1 MRRYRLNVALLLAGL
16 VAAVGIAVWLFLSG
30 FWPQGCLAVIAGF
43 VCILA
48 LWNLQTRLIHTM
60 SAFVSALE
68 MNDTTLRVEAGGDN
82 ELRRMSQAMNR
93 ISELYHNNL
102 RELETRKLYYD
113 RILKIM
119 THEMRNGITP
129 LIAITTDM
137 ESDPERY
144 QGDTLVEASSLLRTQ
159 AEGIKRFLDSYYS
172 LTHLPEPKIENVRA
186 GDYFTGVKRLVG
198 SELQQRGL
206 PDGVVS
212 FTVPED
218 MVLQIDASL
227 ITQVL
232 INLIRNALD
241 AIESPN
247 GLDPVESREDGRVEV
262 VLTISD
268 SRPYLIV
275 TDNGSGM
282 SPEVMA
288 NLFQPFFTTK
298 EGGSG
303 VGLSLCRQIV
313 RRHGGDLRIQSQPG
327 KGTVVSV
334 NLY

>member
-1 MRRYRLNVALLLAGL
+1 MEHYRLNVGLLLAGL
-16 VAAVGIAVWLFLSG
+16 VAATGLSVWLFLSG
-30 FWPQGCLAVIAGF
+30 LWPQGCLAAIAGF
-43 VCILA
+43 VCVVV

-68 MNDTTLRVEAGGDN
+68 MNDTTLRVEAGGDS
-82 ELRRMSQAMNR
+82 ELRKMSQAMNR
-93 ISELYHNNL
+93 ISELYHANL

-129 LIAITTDM
+129 LIAITADIENYPTH
-137 ESDPERY
+137 Y
-144 QGDTLVEASSLLRTQ
+144 QGETLAEASSLLRTQ

-172 LTHLPEPKIENVRA
+172 LTHLPELKIEKVKA
-186 GDYFTGVKRLVG
+186 GDYFTGVKRLVS
-198 SELQQRGL
+198 SELKQRGL
-206 PDGVVS
+206 PDDVVS

-218 MVLQIDASL
+218 MTLEIDGSL

-232 INLIRNALD
+232 INLFRNALD
-241 AIESPN
+241 AIEN
-247 GLDPVESREDGRVEV
+247 KEEGWVEV
-262 VLTISD
+262 VLTVSD
-268 SRPYLIV
+268 ARPYLTV
-275 TDNGSGM
+275 TDNGNGM
-282 SPEVMA
+282 TPEVMA

-313 RRHGGDLRIQSQPG
+313 SRHGGDLHIQSQPG
-327 KGTVVSV
+327 KGTVVSI
-334 NLY
+334 NL

>member
-1 MRRYRLNVALLLAGL
+1 MRRYRLNVALLLVSLAAAAG
-16 VAAVGIAVWLFLSG
+16 VAVWLFFTGL
-30 FWPQGCLAVIAGF
+30 WPQGCLAAIAGF

-48 LWNLQTRLIHTM
+48 LWNLLTRLIHTM

-68 MNDTTLRVEAGGDN
+68 MNDTTLRVEIDGDN
-82 ELRRMSQAMNR
+82 ELRKMSQAMNR
-93 ISELYHNNL
+93 ISELYHSSL

-129 LIAITTDM
+129 LIAITADM

-159 AEGIKRFLDSYYS
+159 AEGIKRFLDAYYS
-172 LTHLPEPKIENVRA
+172 LTHLPEPKIEKVRA
-186 GDYFTGVKRLVG
+186 GDYFTGVKRLVC

-206 PDGVVS
+206 PDGMIS

-218 MVLQIDASL
+218 MILEIDTAL
-227 ITQVL
+227 MTQVL

-241 AIESPN
+241 AIASRN
-247 GLDPVESREDGRVEV
+247 ALDPMESQEDGRVEV
-262 VLTISD
+262 VLTVSD
-268 SRPYLIV
+268 SRPYLTV
-275 TDNGSGM
+275 TDNGVGM
-282 SPEVMA
+282 SPEVMT

-313 RRHGGDLRIQSQPG
+313 RKHGGDLHIKSQPG

>member
-1 MRRYRLNVALLLAGL
+1 MRRYRLNVALLLTGL
-16 VAAVGIAVWLFLSG
+16 VVAIGMAVWLFLSG
-30 FWPQGCLAVIAGF
+30 FWAQGCLAVIAGF

-48 LWNLQTRLIHTM
+48 VWNLQTRLIHTM
-60 SAFVSALE
+60 SAFVNALE
-68 MNDTTLRVEAGGDN
+68 MNDTTLRVEADGDN
-82 ELRRMSQAMNR
+82 ELRKMSQSMNR
-93 ISELYHNNL
+93 ISDLYRDNL

-129 LIAITTDM
+129 LIAITADM
-137 ESDPERY
+137 ENDPEHY

-172 LTHLPEPKIENVRA
+172 LTHLPEPKIEKVRA
-186 GDYFTGVKRLVG
+186 GDYFTGVKRLVA

-206 PDGVVS
+206 PDDIVS

-218 MVLQIDASL
+218 MTLEIDSSL

-241 AIESPN
+241 AIESRN
-247 GLDPVESREDGRVEV
+247 VLDPVENQDDGQVEV
-262 VLTISD
+262 VLTVSD
-268 SRPYLIV
+268 SRPYLTV
-275 TDNGSGM
+275 TDNGPGM

-298 EGGSG
+298 EDGSG

-313 RRHGGDLRIQSQPG
+313 RRHGGDLHIQSQQG

>member
-1 MRRYRLNVALLLAGL
+1 MRRYRLNVALLLVGL
-16 VAAVGIAVWLFLSG
+16 VAAVGASVWLFLSG
-30 FWPQGCLAVIAGF
+30 FWPQGSLAAIAGF
-43 VCILA
+43 VCIVA

-82 ELRRMSQAMNR
+82 ELRKMSQAMNR
-93 ISELYHNNL
+93 ISELYHANL

-129 LIAITTDM
+129 LIAITADM
-137 ESDPERY
+137 ESHPTHYRGE
-144 QGDTLVEASSLLRTQ
+144 TLAEASLLLRTQ

-172 LTHLPEPKIENVRA
+172 LTHLPEPKIEKVRA
-186 GDYFTGVKRLVG
+186 GDYFTGVKRLVN

-206 PDGVVS
+206 PDNTVS

-218 MVLQIDASL
+218 MTLEIDASL

-232 INLIRNALD
+232 INLLRNALD
-241 AIESPN
+241 A
-247 GLDPVESREDGRVEV
+247 VENKEEGRVEV
-262 VLTISD
+262 VLTVSD
-268 SRPYLIV
+268 SRPYLTV

-313 RRHGGDLRIQSQPG
+313 RRHGGDLRIQSQTG